1 MLLCTLLGVLAAGAV
16 TLTIQPKYETRITFF
31 VVTQTGTT
39 TSPLQADEFAQRRI
53 NSYVG
58 VVRSEYMAAE
68 IVQDTG
74 LDITPDEV
82 QEMISTSVNPET
94 VLMNVTVTDT
104 SAERSLAIG
113 TSIADRLDDTIDE
126 LENRASRNAIQL
138 KLLSGP
144 TLNPDPVSP
153 REKLNLALGFL
164 LGLGVGIAQALL
176 RYQLDTS
183 FRSRDQLVAA
193 GIPYLGTIY
202 ADPALKKVSVLN
214 PTLRRPLLSETIRQ
228 LRTNLRFVPT
238 ATPVT
243 VLAVTSSVDGEG
255 RSTTAVELA
264 SSFAELG
271 RRVLLIDADI
281 RDPQLGRLLGLTGSA
296 GLSAVLLGDAKVEAA
311 VQTWGQ
317 HGLRVLPGGAV
328 PPNPS
333 ELLASAAMTELLATA
348 RSSYDV
354 VLLDTSAL
362 LPVADGAVAASHAD
376 GVILLVRHGVTARDD
391 VLRSVETLRAV
402 DAPVLGAVLSRV
414 PAGRSERL
422 AARPG
427 KAGPPAVLVDKSRPA
442 TDAATSPATD
452 AATSPAAGATTPTA
466 AFQRPSTADPTTPP
480 TTATKP
486 MTTTPTTATTPTTTP
501 PTTATTPTAEPTVT
515 ANSSG
520 PSRSRPS
527 CPETTGHGGVTSGR
541 AGRGRAGSGRTG
553 CHRIGD
559 GLRSGGRVRAAEGP
573 RRAVIQL
580 AAWLLVCLAA
590 AWLLRRQPVL
600 LASMAVAVWS
610 LVPAIA
616 GYRITGEATGPLGA
630 HPSTY
635 LVLCGMLVQ
644 VLTNPRLV
652 AAAIARHPLVVVA
665 VSIFV
670 VGAAGTSA
678 VMSSGGSRLLL
689 DQIIGPFVLWLLVVA
704 GATDE
709 PRRLLLLRNV
719 ILAAAVVQ
727 CVIAVVQLR
736 VGEIVFYPRD
746 YSRLSWFDPDDYS
759 RGWEPPTAR
768 WSSRRCSASP
778 AACPSVCAAVS
789 CGCLSWCCS
798 WSAP

>member
-1 MLLCTLLGVLAAGAV
+1 MTSNVPAVRPSTDPAAERRPDSRAALDLRGHFNALRRFWRSVLLCTLLGVLAAGAV

-126 LENRASRNAIQL
+126 LENRANRNAIQL

-202 ADPALKKVSVLN
+202 ADPALKKVSVLD

-271 RRVLLIDADI
+271 RRVLLIDADL
-281 RDPQLGRLLGLTGSA
+281 REPRLGRLLGLTGSA
-296 GLSAVLLGDAKVEAA
+296 GLSAVLLGDAKLEAA

-333 ELLASAAMTELLATA
+333 ELLGQ
-348 RSSYDV
+348 RGD
-354 VLLDTSAL
+354 
-362 LPVADGAVAASHAD
+362 DGAA
-376 GVILLVRHGVTARDD
+376 GHGPIE
-391 VLRSVETLRAV
+391 LRR
-402 DAPVLGAVLSRV
+402 G
-414 PAGRSERL
+414 
-422 AARPG
+422 AARH
-427 KAGPPAVLVDKSRPA
+427 LRPA
-442 TDAATSPATD
+442 
-452 AATSPAAGATTPTA
+452 
-466 AFQRPSTADPTTPP
+466 
-480 TTATKP
+480 
-486 MTTTPTTATTPTTTP
+486 
-501 PTTATTPTAEPTVT
+501 
-515 ANSSG
+515 
-520 PSRSRPS
+520 
-527 CPETTGHGGVTSGR
+527 
-541 AGRGRAGSGRTG
+541 
-553 CHRIGD
+553 
-559 GLRSGGRVRAAEGP
+559 SGGRRCGGSQSCGRGHPARPP
-573 RRAVIQL
+573 RRD
-580 AAWLLVCLAA
+580 
-590 AWLLRRQPVL
+590 RP
-600 LASMAVAVWS
+600 
-610 LVPAIA
+610 
-616 GYRITGEATGPLGA
+616 G
-630 HPSTY
+630 
-635 LVLCGMLVQ
+635 
-644 VLTNPRLV
+644 
-652 AAAIARHPLVVVA
+652 
-665 VSIFV
+665 
-670 VGAAGTSA
+670 
-678 VMSSGGSRLLL
+678 
-689 DQIIGPFVLWLLVVA
+689 
-704 GATDE
+704 
-709 PRRLLLLRNV
+709 
-719 ILAAAVVQ
+719 
-727 CVIAVVQLR
+727 
-736 VGEIVFYPRD
+736 
-746 YSRLSWFDPDDYS
+746 
-759 RGWEPPTAR
+759 
-768 WSSRRCSASP
+768 
-778 AACPSVCAAVS
+778 
-789 CGCLSWCCS
+789 
-798 WSAP
+798 